1 MKRSHTDRVDLCLP
15 EDDGAP
21 SAATRPGA
29 KRPRGGADDNDCA
42 QDDGSDCSE
51 RLSSPHRND
60 LFECLPEE
68 ILGALLNG
76 LPDQTR
82 FYLEPRWRAVA
93 AMACRRWRRVVSSP
107 SLAAVALLDRVRP
120 HRASPVAWSRG
131 RVLCASALCDAV
143 ALLPS
148 DMGAADRWLALV
160 PDRCSAWP
168 EQRAPDTLRDDMTL
182 GRLAAV
188 MASAN
193 LAAMRDAWSRHL
205 TDPHTVVK
213 TIVGDWFGADER
225 CGAHF
230 ALGAGR
236 NLAGAMVHAAC
247 RAARPSAVLWLLGRC
262 GTALALDVPARRAML
277 SALAEACGDEGA
289 RATAAFDAVVDLG
302 RFPWREA
309 LQACLETRSHAASDF
324 LAEHLFALIDRGS
337 IVVVAIAS
345 TRGPRR
351 ASGHPTE
358 ARAAD
363 FVAWDRWATAWCREA
378 VARDRPR
385 VAAAAIV
392 RWGVPTLA
400 PTARPFAKIVSR
412 GDDDGDDDGRDGT
425 LDWRP
430 ETDLMDC
437 IDDESLAEGDDD
449 RPAPSQAG
457 FWEAALTSA
466 VAGGA
471 TTSITWLLAEGA
483 WPSREVAAT
492 PAATLDI
499 LLRAVCAKPTQ
510 AAWPC
515 ALDVLSGALALA
527 SACAIASPPMRLMR
541 AAMRACA
548 RGVAGDRAAHAL
560 FVVCLG
566 LWPDRVAASG
576 GNVDDALCGLLH
588 AQAWSAVDA
597 AVGAL
602 DRAPSGLFGGVDLWH
617 IGASGHHG
625 LLGSRTAAASFRAP
639 RGLAFVA
646 LRAGAVAPE
655 AIGVDVAEAAA
666 RRHPLAPAV
675 GRWRRWCRPRPV
687 AANRCAIRLAAEAP
701 DGAWATL
708 ERAGLLRDH
717 PTPCDDAFC
726 DAIHT
731 PGCVYA

>member
-1 MKRSHTDRVDLCLP
+1 MKRSRTDRVDLCMP
-15 EDDGAP
+15 EDADAP
-21 SAATRPGA
+21 SAATRPTA

-42 QDDGSDCSE
+42 QGDGDGRSE
-51 RLSSPHRND
+51 QSSPSHQSDR
-60 LFECLPEE
+60 FEYLPEE
-68 ILGALLNG
+68 ILAVLLNG
-76 LPDQTR
+76 LPDQNR

-93 AMACRRWRRVVSSP
+93 AMVCRRWRRVVSSP
-107 SLAAVALLDRVRP
+107 SLAAVALLDRARP
-120 HRASPVAWSRG
+120 HRASPAAWSRG
-131 RVLCASALCDAV
+131 RILCASTLCDAV
-143 ALLPS
+143 ASLPS

-160 PDRCSAWP
+160 PDRCSTWP
-168 EQRAPDTLRDDMTL
+168 EQRASDTMRDDLIL
-182 GRLAAV
+182 GPLAAV
-188 MASAN
+188 MASSN

-213 TIVGDWFGADER
+213 SIVGDWFDADER

-230 ALGAGR
+230 ALGVGQ
-236 NLAGAMVHAAC
+236 NLASAMVHAAC

-262 GTALALDVPARRAML
+262 GTALTLDVPARRAML
-277 SALAEACGDEGA
+277 SALAEACGDEGV
-289 RATAAFDAVVDLG
+289 RATAFDAVVGLG

-309 LQACLETRSHAASDF
+309 LQACLEARSHAASDL
-324 LAEHLFALIDRGS
+324 LAEYLFALIDRGS
-337 IVVVAIAS
+337 IVVAA
-345 TRGPRR
+345 RGRRR
-351 ASGHPTE
+351 ARGHSTE

-378 VARDRPR
+378 IARDRPR
-385 VAAAAIV
+385 VAAAAV
-392 RWGVPTLA
+392 ARWGVPTLA
-400 PTARPFAKIVSR
+400 PTARPFAKIVGR
-412 GDDDGDDDGRDGT
+412 GDDDDHRNDA

-430 ETDLMDC
+430 DTDLMDC
-437 IDDESLAEGDDD
+437 IDDESLAKDDD
-449 RPAPSQAG
+449 DHRPAPSQAG

-471 TTSITWLLAEGA
+471 TTSIAWLLAEGT
-483 WPSREVAAT
+483 WPSREVADT
-492 PAATLDI
+492 PAAALDI

-510 AAWPC
+510 VAWPC
-515 ALDVLSGALALA
+515 ALDVLSGALTLVG
-527 SACAIASPPMRLMR
+527 ACAIARPPVRLMR
-541 AAMRACA
+541 AAMQACA

-576 GNVDDALCGLLH
+576 GNVGDALCGLLH

-597 AVGAL
+597 AVDAL

-617 IGASGHHG
+617 IGALGHHG

-646 LRAGAVAPE
+646 LRAGALAPE
-655 AIGVDVAEAAA
+655 AISVDVAEATA

-701 DGAWATL
+701 DGAWTTL

-726 DAIHT
+726 DATHT
-731 PGCVYA
+731 PGRVYA